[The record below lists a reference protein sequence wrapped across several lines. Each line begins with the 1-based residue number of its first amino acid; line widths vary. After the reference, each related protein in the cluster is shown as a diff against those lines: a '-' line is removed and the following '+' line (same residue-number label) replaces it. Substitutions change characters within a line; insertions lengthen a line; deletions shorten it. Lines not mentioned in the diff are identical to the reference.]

1 MAFLWTFCKYQNY
14 SLRRLS
20 RTFESA
26 DHNLPLNLICES
38 FSSLFVSNIKKLIIR
53 PVPEREECISSYYD
67 DRIFLYKVK
76 KKIIKIADSGTELL
90 ALQRFWNRAFSSSK

>member
-76 KKIIKIADSGTELL
+76 KK
-90 ALQRFWNRAFSSSK
+90 